1 MSGSYLT
8 ARHGNMLPQAKL
20 NAELVR
26 EIRTRSQWKKD
37 RIAELN
43 AKYSA
48 QAMADDLGISRR
60 AVERI
65 LAYETWRHVA

>member
-1 MSGSYLT
+1 
-8 ARHGNMLPQAKL
+8 MLPQAKL

-26 EIRTRSQWKKD
+26 EIRTRSRWKKE

-48 QAMADDLGISRR
+48 QAMADDLGISKR

>member
-1 MSGSYLT
+1 MSGGYLT

-20 NAELVR
+20 NPDLVR
-26 EIRTRSQWKKD
+26 EIRTRSKWKAD

-43 AKYSA
+43 AKYSV
-48 QAMADDLGISRR
+48 QAMANDLGLSRR
-60 AVERI
+60 TVERV